1 MAIKRRNKVSAE
13 FNMSSL
19 TDIISYYSF
28 FMLTSRMVQISIKLP
43 ESNSTTVAPSN
54 LPVMMTVDGTV
65 TVGGQPSSITSLEQD
80 IASAVRVTDNKE
92 YATVTIISEVG
103 VPWENVHKVMQIAS
117 GLKTQSDHRN
127 STNKLKK
134 MAIKKEQRLVPNSIC
149 HH

>member
-19 TDIISYYSF
+19 TDIIFLLLIF

-65 TVGGQPSSITSLEQD
+65 TVGGQPSSITSLEHD

-117 GLKTQSDHRN
+117 GLKLKAIIATQP
-127 STNKLKK
+127 TN
-134 MAIKKEQRLVPNSIC
+134 
-149 HH
+149 